1 MFDEDFHE
9 EEGSPVWAIFGDLMA
24 GLVGIF
30 VLFLVLALGFQVDLA
45 EALKQERVVKEEKAI
60 RLSTLEAAL
69 ARPLAEGRI
78 TLTDGK
84 IGISGQIL
92 FGLNSSQLQPEGA
105 TLIREIV
112 EPIKAYIAGRDEIV
126 MVSGFTDDLAIHD
139 DNLHFQDNWELS
151 SKRALTVVRE
161 LLKHGLKRQS
171 VFGASFGEGHPVA
184 PNTTEANRSMNR
196 RVEIAPVPRT
206 SGKET

>member
-1 MFDEDFHE
+1 
-9 EEGSPVWAIFGDLMA
+9 MA

-161 LLKHGLKRQS
+161 LLKHGLKRQN